1 MQWSMYFVTGIHLE
15 VAGSTLFASD
25 MVVPAVLL
33 QFLIFDTQMVVG
45 GQKRRYQLSPEEH
58 IFGALQLYLDIVYIF
73 LIVLSLVGGG
83 RRS

>member
-1 MQWSMYFVTGIHLE
+1 M
-15 VAGSTLFASD
+15 
-25 MVVPAVLL
+25 LL
-33 QFLIFDTQMVVG
+33 QFLIFDTQMIVG

>member
-1 MQWSMYFVTGIHLE
+1 MYRQINNHNTGIHTYSIFLL
-15 VAGSTLFASD
+15 TYILFL
-25 MVVPAVLL
+25 VVLC
-33 QFLIFDTQMVVG
+33 QFLIFDTQMIVG